1 MPMVVVDQGTKG
13 QKRPVKGIRRM
24 RSGKRGELT
33 TPDLVI
39 LSLLVERGMHG
50 YQVNLELERRDVRD
64 WAGISRPQIY
74 YSLEK
79 LAAAGLIR
87 GGESDEPA
95 AGPERRV
102 FETTAKGQRA
112 LRAALEREDWT
123 TQRDRPVFLTWVA
136 LSWQAS
142 SGVFE
147 KQIARRKKFLQS
159 ELAREEEVLESIL
172 REVGHPYHEAIWMV
186 TLMIEQFKTELQWLR
201 NLTRE
206 LPHRASAK
214 NPEYATS
221 QEH

>member
-1 MPMVVVDQGTKG
+1 MPMVVVDQGAKG
-13 QKRPVKGIRRM
+13 QKRPVKGNRGM
-24 RSGKRGELT
+24 RSGKRAELT

-39 LSLLVERGMHG
+39 LSLLAERGMHG

-102 FETTAKGQRA
+102 FETTAKGKSA
-112 LRAALEREDWT
+112 LSAALEREDWT
-123 TQRDRPVFLTWVA
+123 AQRDRPVFLTWVA
-136 LSWQAS
+136 LSWQAK
-142 SGVFE
+142 SGVFQ
-147 KQIARRKKFLQS
+147 KQIARRRKFLNS
-159 ELAREEEVLESIL
+159 ELAREQEVLESIL
-172 REVGHPYHEAIWMV
+172 QEVGHPYHEAVWMV
-186 TLMIEQFKTELQWLR
+186 TLMIEQLKTELQWLR
-201 NLTRE
+201 KLTRE
-206 LPHRASAK
+206 LPQRASAK

-221 QEH
+221 QE